1 MTEYDRGKLV
11 KETEWT
17 RVYEVGGQFCYESKF
32 MTDGLKVSAESIK
45 ARWAAFSIGEKLDFA
60 QAFSLAGEVTPE
72 NERILDFLMEAGDFN
87 VWMSITSP
95 LPHHRNKDRVLAF
108 LLERVKAEDVP
119 KGNFFQALGLMN
131 DKRALP
137 ALRATCDSYR
147 ELLSTRPASRAEGEP
162 FDYDYLDYLHC
173 CAALS
178 KISGSLEYKQV
189 IEEALKSQDDDVRNT
204 AELILR
210 NA

>member
-1 MTEYDRGKLV
+1 M

-17 RVYEVGGQFCYESKF
+17 RVYEVGGWMCHESKF
-32 MTDGLKVSAESIK
+32 MTDSLKVSAESIK
-45 ARWAAFSIGEKLDFA
+45 ARWPTFSIGEKLDFA
-60 QAFSLAGEVTPE
+60 QAFSRAREVTPE

-87 VWMSITSP
+87 VWMSITGP
-95 LPHHRNKDRVLAF
+95 LRHHRDKDRVLAF

-119 KGNFFQALGLMN
+119 KGNFFQSLGLMN

-137 ALRATCDSYR
+137 ALRAACDSYR
-147 ELLSTRPASRAEGEP
+147 ELLSTRPASRAGGEP

-173 CAALS
+173 CEALW

-204 AELILR
+204 AGLLLR